1 VTLDRF
7 HRDFRL
13 SALVDPNLALG
24 GAFHKHRP
32 EPRSTNAD
40 LIVRTVLRLSQRVL
54 CTRTTKRDL
63 VPLARSLEVR
73 MAGSQ
78 RAPKPNFFV
87 GDDDKEAMAEQFL
100 AQSVFSIERLASEP
114 NAPLADDLLDIIA
127 RAAAAVL
134 SADTHLNTPGKLRQ
148 GAETVAAHTLRHLK
162 RYKAEEAETGVA
174 ALHRI
179 LATNPIPDEMKRYW
193 NDS

>member
-1 VTLDRF
+1 
-7 HRDFRL
+7 
-13 SALVDPNLALG
+13 
-24 GAFHKHRP
+24 
-32 EPRSTNAD
+32 
-40 LIVRTVLRLSQRVL
+40 
-54 CTRTTKRDL
+54 
-63 VPLARSLEVR
+63 